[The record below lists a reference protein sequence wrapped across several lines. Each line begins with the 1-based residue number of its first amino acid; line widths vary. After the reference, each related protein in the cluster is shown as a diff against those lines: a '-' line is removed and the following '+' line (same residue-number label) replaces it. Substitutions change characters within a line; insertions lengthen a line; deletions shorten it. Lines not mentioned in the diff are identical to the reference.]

1 MCFNQYER
9 CRCSCE
15 QVNDLN
21 SGQTH
26 LLIISFLRYMVHV
39 TALRK
44 NEESLR
50 RLRMGKRSGFSFFGS
65 ASSTSDEDSRDE
77 ERIRAQLILDV
88 EAFGKDAGSLGV
100 DIDQSAAYKA
110 LNYMVHTTP
119 SSDAGPS

>member
-1 MCFNQYER
+1 
-9 CRCSCE
+9 
-15 QVNDLN
+15 
-21 SGQTH
+21 
-26 LLIISFLRYMVHV
+26 MVHV

-100 DIDQSAAYKA
+100 HIDQSAAYKA